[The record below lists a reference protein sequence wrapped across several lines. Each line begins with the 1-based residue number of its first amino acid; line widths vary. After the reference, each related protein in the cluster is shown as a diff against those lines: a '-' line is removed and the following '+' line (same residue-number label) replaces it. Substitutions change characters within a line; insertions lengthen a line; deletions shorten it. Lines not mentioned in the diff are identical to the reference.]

1 MHRLLE
7 PHSDWSKYFLKLQS
21 NCTACW
27 SLILIGP
34 NFLKYFSSI
43 YFRTK
48 IFHLSVLCLRLFLL
62 STVTKNLGIFSKDVV
77 SHLLEC
83 DGGRVRVRQE
93 LEHLVRVHR
102 PKVRDSW
109 HITYWWIPWQKSCD
123 LELHKVYLYFVHEKQ
138 DMCQCAYAIKI
149 FIFVILFV

>member
-1 MHRLLE
+1 M
-7 PHSDWSKYFLKLQS
+7 
-21 NCTACW
+21 
-27 SLILIGP
+27 
-34 NFLKYFSSI
+34 

-93 LEHLVRVHR
+93 LEHVVRVHR
-102 PKVRDSW
+102 PKVRDS
-109 HITYWWIPWQKSCD
+109 
-123 LELHKVYLYFVHEKQ
+123 
-138 DMCQCAYAIKI
+138 
-149 FIFVILFV
+149 